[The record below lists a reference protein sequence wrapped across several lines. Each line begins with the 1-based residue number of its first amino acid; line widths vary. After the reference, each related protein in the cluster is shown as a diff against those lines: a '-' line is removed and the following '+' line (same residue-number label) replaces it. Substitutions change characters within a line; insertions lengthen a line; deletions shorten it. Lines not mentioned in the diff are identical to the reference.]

1 MKKIEIIKDKII
13 VSLVYIITII
23 LTVLLLS
30 SCEKKEKNKE
40 NYVDGFNIIV
50 VDSCEYITRSFSNC
64 CIMGHK
70 GNCRYCAERNKRMVR
85 EQVDSILTDIFD

>member
-1 MKKIEIIKDKII
+1 MKKIEKIKDKII

-23 LTVLLLS
+23 LIVLLLS

-40 NYVDGFNIIV
+40 NYVDGFHIVV
-50 VDSCEYITRSFSNC
+50 VDSCEYICTTRVHSGY
-64 CIMGHK
+64 MAHK
-70 GNCRYCAERNKRMVR
+70 GNCRFCAERNRRMIR